1 MFIYIQGSVLYSV
14 VTSGSNEIVI
24 EKFIFE
30 NSESNRYHML
40 KVQNRICDKFYV
52 NIIYLDIIFL
62 QGVLEIILIKMFCN
76 AAYSIFLSLRV
87 KQLSSY
93 LLNINVG

>member
-14 VTSGSNEIVI
+14 VTSVSNDIVI
-24 EKFIFE
+24 EKLIFE

-62 QGVLEIILIKMFCN
+62 QGVLEIILIK
-76 AAYSIFLSLRV
+76 
-87 KQLSSY
+87 
-93 LLNINVG
+93 NVL

>member
-24 EKFIFE
+24 EKLIFE

-62 QGVLEIILIKMFCN
+62 QGVLEIILIKMFRN
-76 AAYSIFLSLRV
+76 
-87 KQLSSY
+87 
-93 LLNINVG
+93 